1 MTPACQGQLPV
12 SADTEPKGP
21 QGHETPPTSGHEKK
35 ILNLSLLSQES
46 EAATLAWLKGCQGA
60 CVPPLGSR
68 MPYQPPSLCS
78 LRALSSL
85 LLHKKD
91 LEQKASSLVA
101 SQAAGPQTE
110 PKPGA
115 LQTSLELV
123 QRQFRDNPAYL
134 LLKTRFLAI
143 FSLPALLATLPPN
156 SVPTTLSAAMA
167 VGSESDSED
176 LGDLEL
182 KDRASQLDCPT
193 CRVQAD
199 PAATAA
205 IQVRMLG
212 QADGSCSTLPACV
225 CLACWEC

>member
-1 MTPACQGQLPV
+1 
-12 SADTEPKGP
+12 
-21 QGHETPPTSGHEKK
+21 
-35 ILNLSLLSQES
+35 
-46 EAATLAWLKGCQGA
+46 
-60 CVPPLGSR
+60 
-68 MPYQPPSLCS
+68 
-78 LRALSSL
+78 
-85 LLHKKD
+85 
-91 LEQKASSLVA
+91 
-101 SQAAGPQTE
+101 
-110 PKPGA
+110 
-115 LQTSLELV
+115 
-123 QRQFRDNPAYL
+123 
-134 LLKTRFLAI
+134 
-143 FSLPALLATLPPN
+143 
-156 SVPTTLSAAMA
+156 MA